1 MFINEDAHKDSSL
14 SRRNFVALGAG
25 VAGTCALAGAAAKAA
40 MAAETKQSETAD
52 TSSSEDAK
60 DASAASERPDGD
72 TLEADIVIAGAGA
85 SGMFA
90 AIEACRAGKS
100 VIVVEKGASIGMA
113 NGALAGG
120 PFVVQS
126 TAQKEAGIDIT
137 VDIAFNHIM
146 DWSHWSISAPVV
158 RHCLELSGETVDM
171 FTTEFGIPT
180 YMRPDNYGS
189 GYDSVRI
196 GFGTKEQGIRGEE
209 RWLPLEQWCEGR
221 GAQFIF
227 DCALESLIVEDG
239 AVAGM
244 HCVYGDGTKVDVR
257 GKKTL
262 VATGGFLGNEE
273 MMIERYGT
281 KVNPLGN
288 TLSDG
293 TGINAVVDAGGMYGT
308 QWGLCGNEFTGS
320 SDKVSPV
327 WDRKSPAFA
336 CGVYGGLMVNHFG
349 RRFANEAKFA
359 NFPLA
364 LGGAISLV
372 GGTYYCIVDQAY
384 VDGLEGSD
392 AWTLNGSDEEG
403 WPTGKM
409 TLAGKTLEGVQ
420 ESFDTAV
427 EQGWCYKAD
436 TIEGLADA
444 ISCPALVDTVA
455 TYNADCESGVDT
467 FMNKPASFMNAIST
481 APFYALEFQPS
492 GWTSMGGVKTND
504 RLQSIDRTGAAVPNL
519 YVAGADNGST
529 ISTPYCDYEGT
540 SLMTAYNS
548 GRLAGIWMSEDI
560 DADEA

>member
-1 MFINEDAHKDSSL
+1 MDMT
-14 SRRNFVALGAG
+14 RRNFV
-25 VAGTCALAGAAAKAA
+25 
-40 MAAETKQSETAD
+40 TA
-52 TSSSEDAK
+52 
-60 DASAASERPDGD
+60 ASAATVAAMGSSVALAETAPTETEQAAGD

-85 SGMFA
+85 AGMFA
-90 AIEACRAGKS
+90 AVEACRAGKS
-100 VIVVEKGASIGMA
+100 VIVVEKGSSIGMA

-137 VDIAFNHIM
+137 VEHAFNHIM
-146 DWSHWSISAPVV
+146 DWSHWSIVAPVV
-158 RHCLELSGETVDM
+158 KKCLELSGETVDM
-171 FTTEFGIPT
+171 FTTEFGIET

-189 GYDSVRI
+189 GFDSVRI
-196 GFGTKEQGIRGEE
+196 GFGTKEKGVRGED
-209 RWLPLEQWCEGR
+209 RWLPLEQWCEER
-221 GAQFIF
+221 GAQFVF

-239 AVAGM
+239 AVMGM

-262 VATGGFLGNEE
+262 VATGGFLGNDE

-281 KVNPLGN
+281 KVNALGN

-293 TGINAVVDAGGMYGT
+293 TGINSVVAAGGMYGT

-320 SDKVSPV
+320 SDKVTPV
-327 WDRKSPAFA
+327 YDRKNPAFC
-336 CGVYGGLMVNHFG
+336 CGIYGGLMVNHFG

-364 LGGAISLV
+364 IGGAISLV

-384 VDGLEGSD
+384 VDALEGSD
-392 AWTLNGSDEEG
+392 AYTVNGSDEEN

-409 TLAGKTLEGVQ
+409 TLSGKTLEGVQ
-420 ESFDTAV
+420 AGFDTAC
-427 EQGWCYKAD
+427 EEGWCYKAD
-436 TIEGLADA
+436 SIEELAEA
-444 ISCPALVDTVA
+444 IACPALVKTIEE
-455 TYNADCESGVDT
+455 YNADCAEGVDN
-467 FMNKPASFMNAIST
+467 FMGKPASFMNAIEQG
-481 APFYALEFQPS
+481 PFYALEFQPS

-519 YVAGADNGST
+519 FVAGADNGST

-540 SLMTAYNS
+540 SLMTAYNC
-548 GRLAGIWMSEDI
+548 GRLAGMWMSEDI
-560 DADEA
+560 DAEAE